1 MHYMQYLVHKFSLER
16 VNMRKIVLIATAV
29 TSIISAQVND
39 KEIANMFMLGFYG
52 TSANDSAIKSDI
64 CKGLGGVIVF
74 QKSPVNR
81 NAAKNFTNANSLR
94 TLTSDLK
101 SCGTKPLIAV
111 DQEGGVVQR
120 IKFSY
125 RYPKATT
132 IAKMGH
138 KRAYSIYYQMGKEL
152 KNLGLN
158 LNLAPVVDLAIN
170 PNNRVIVKL
179 GRSYGKRP
187 ADVINYAA
195 AFIDAMHANGI
206 LTSIKHFPGH
216 GSSLGDTHK
225 GFVDVTNLWQKKELE
240 PYKALKG
247 TTDTVMVAHIFNRK
261 LDSKYPA
268 SLSRNIVTNKLR
280 GEIGYH
286 GVVIT
291 DDLQMGA
298 IAKHYSLASRIALA
312 INAGDDILLF
322 ANQVHPKRVIK
333 IEKLIS
339 IVRSLLNSGKISEV
353 SIKNANARINTLKK
367 GLN

>member
-1 MHYMQYLVHKFSLER
+1 
-16 VNMRKIVLIATAV
+16 MRKIVLITTAV
-29 TSIISAQVND
+29 TSIISAQVSD

-52 TSANDSAIKSDI
+52 TSSNDSAIKSDI

-81 NAAKNFTNANSLR
+81 GVAKNFTSANSLKA
-94 TLTSDLK
+94 LTNDLK

-120 IKFSY
+120 IKFSHT
-125 RYPKATT
+125 YPKAST
-132 IAKMGH
+132 ISKMGTA
-138 KRAYSIYYQMGKEL
+138 KAKAIYSNMAQEL
-152 KNLGLN
+152 HSVGINLD
-158 LNLAPVVDLAIN
+158 LAPVADIALN
-170 PNNRVIVKL
+170 PRNKVIVKW
-179 GRSYGKRP
+179 GRSYG
-187 ADVINYAA
+187 ADANTVVAYDRVFIN
-195 AFIDAMHANGI
+195 AMHKFGVA
-206 LTSIKHFPGH
+206 TSLKHFPGH

-225 GFVDVTNLWQKKELE
+225 GFVDVTTLWKEKELE
-240 PYKALKG
+240 PYKALKSE
-247 TTDTVMVAHIFNRK
+247 TDTVMVAHIFNRH
-261 LDSKYPA
+261 LDANYPA
-268 SLSRNIVTNKLR
+268 SLSRKIVTGKLR

-298 IAKHYSLASRIALA
+298 IAQHYSLASRIALA

-339 IVRSLLNSGKISEV
+339 IVHSLLKSGAVSEV
-353 SIKNANARINTLKK
+353 SIKNANIRIQRLKAK
-367 GLN
+367 L